1 MSRID
6 IEAPLSIKGSLVPSK
21 NGENVKN
28 FIELTCPSFGEKV
41 LLVGEVSNYGK
52 YLKKIGTDV
61 KIMEKDQRDID
72 EAMIL
77 NDNCDVIKG
86 SPEYI
91 PFNDEYFDKVV
102 FLNCFNSF
110 YDEKKVLKE
119 IYRVLK
125 SEGQIL
131 IEEKNME
138 VLSNKIGAMTN
149 KLFKTPGCKFYY
161 PQEVIQKFKRLGF
174 HGIVEKVSKTKFI
187 YLGTKN
193 S

>member
-72 EAMIL
+72 EAMML

-174 HGIVEKVSKTKFI
+174 NGVVEKVSKTKFI

>member
-72 EAMIL
+72 EAMML

-174 HGIVEKVSKTKFI
+174 NGIVEKVSKTKFI